1 MAKTLSLQVEQAE
14 YKADNGKIYVYD
26 VLYLEINTIVG
37 KRNVRLVAS
46 NQNDKYALKEYLKSL
61 NDEKGG
67 GK

>member
-1 MAKTLSLQVEQAE
+1 MAKTLTLQVDQAE

-26 VLYLEINTIVG
+26 VLNLEINTILG
-37 KRNVRLVAS
+37 KRNIRLVAS